1 MIGSIQSW
9 RFGGGRIA
17 LGGMI
22 GLLLC
27 TMATMRSSTVHRYYQ
42 YPFLLFSSPL
52 VGLGWQTWK
61 SKQRRWLIQI
71 LVSITIIISLLTLSI
86 DYWAVEVRQ
95 RNIWMPL
102 AETIRREL
110 PARAR
115 VVTVTDSDPTLL
127 NLARRQGWTIPSNK
141 LTPEQLEKFKS
152 EGASHLTGSL
162 SWRNTFT
169 PMQEAESKRIRQLI
183 QTYTTPF
190 IDIDKQTYLIPI
202 KNLIP

>member
-1 MIGSIQSW
+1 
-9 RFGGGRIA
+9 
-17 LGGMI
+17 
-22 GLLLC
+22 
-27 TMATMRSSTVHRYYQ
+27 MRSSTVHEYYQ
-42 YPFLLFSSPL
+42 FPLLLFSSPL
-52 VGLGWQTWK
+52 IGLGWKAWQC
-61 SKQRRWLIQI
+61 KQQRLLIQA
-71 LVSITIIISLLTLSI
+71 LVCITCIISLLILST
-86 DYWAVEVRQ
+86 DYWALEARQ
-95 RNIWMPL
+95 RRIWMPL

-110 PARAR
+110 PANAR
-115 VVTVTDSDPTLL
+115 VVSVTDSDPTLL
-127 NLARRQGWTIPSNK
+127 NLARRQGWIIPSNK

-202 KNLIP
+202 KNLMP